1 MTSAGLGS
9 SRQQKFNLVGK
20 LIQNAWP
27 PLWKAGS
34 LIGVLIIVLMFG
46 SGADLRP
53 SAWWRSAFP
62 AAGLIYVHSPQ
73 VYTRERLINERLAE
87 GVWLDGQL
95 EKADDDDSLIG
106 VVRRINRST
115 SLRRGKENAQTSLP
129 VSAKLATDDPDD
141 VLTFDQKV
149 RLKSANRDF
158 ILQKVIENRLDDRHD
173 LQGNALY
180 ILKFDTT
187 VVANELSGRKAVISI
202 TMQPPIEGIYDTSLD
217 DASYSYLF
225 NAESL
230 QVMRSAFSKLTGS
243 MNERL
248 NQAVSARFAQQE
260 ASSEVEL
267 DRELWNSA
275 VIEAASREF
284 GIVKEQITI
293 HKIIIPDAAIPD
305 AAIPDAAIPEP
316 IKLVVTSLRDYV
328 DFHANYED
336 AGVPPTFQPY
346 EGQTYFLL
354 LEGDEVVCSSVEKTS
369 VEKSGYFE
377 RSVDYASD
385 QNVRLFTLA
394 DIDSIPVSHLYKL
407 MLALIAA
414 DEYKIGQ
421 TGSYFFDWG
430 YVTREL
436 NKQENGECQVSRG
449 SLNTGLVQFIK
460 RVAEHSTYSYSVLPR
475 QSAVSIV
482 NETISSTLANLDL
495 TAVKGEAD
503 YTQQDVGASLE
514 SRVVTFGNVDADEA
528 TVVGWVIDPMAG
540 SVGPA
545 RDKLA
550 SAGESV
556 LAIVSV
562 PAWWP
567 SVTLQVEKGWLSP
580 NGSYVPDEYCAAGGC
595 QRMKVFLPNTQQL
608 IEGSLIT
615 PDKRIPQVEEVEF
628 EQVAEDEKEVR
639 FLIRGKRLWRNTTVT
654 VGTTKN
660 TSLEVL
666 PNMEGIITR
675 FEFDKIPCNQTL
687 RVWTSEGMDSMDSPE
702 SKVSMPSCTKTNVV
716 KASDHLTNP

>member
-1 MTSAGLGS
+1 MSSEGLGS
-9 SRQQKFNLVGK
+9 SRRQRFNLVGK

-34 LIGVLIIVLMFG
+34 LIGALTIGLMFG
-46 SGADLRP
+46 SGTDLRP
-53 SAWWRSAFP
+53 SALWRSAFP

-87 GVWLDGQL
+87 EVWLDGQL
-95 EKADDDDSLIG
+95 KEADKDESLIG
-106 VVRRINRST
+106 VVRRINQST
-115 SLRRGKENAQTSLP
+115 SIGRGKENTQTPLP
-129 VSAKLATDDPDD
+129 VSAKLTSDPETNSFRTDDLDD

-158 ILQKVIENRLDDRHD
+158 ILQKIIENRLDDRHD
-173 LQGNALY
+173 LQGNSLY

-187 VVANELSGRKAVISI
+187 VVANELSGRKAVIRV
-202 TMQPPIEGIYDTSLD
+202 TMQPPIEIVNDIGASLG

-230 QVMRSAFSKLTGS
+230 QVMRSAFNKLTGS

-284 GIVKEQITI
+284 GIVKEQIAI
-293 HKIIIPDAAIPD
+293 HEI
-305 AAIPDAAIPEP
+305 AIPELGGFNSL
-316 IKLVVTSLRDYV
+316 ILVITSLSDYV
-328 DFHANYED
+328 AFHARYE
-336 AGVPPTFQPY
+336 APSVPPTFREV
-346 EGQTYFLL
+346 EGQTDFLL
-354 LEGDEVVCSSVEKTS
+354 LQGDEVVCSSVENN
-369 VEKSGYFE
+369 GYFK
-377 RSVDYASD
+377 RYVDYAGD
-385 QNVRLFTLA
+385 QSVDLFTRA
-394 DIDSIPVSHLYKL
+394 NAIDSIPVNHLFKL
-407 MLALIAA
+407 VLELIAS
-414 DEYKIGQ
+414 DGYKIGQ
-421 TGSYFFDWG
+421 TGIYFSDWG

-436 NKQENGECQVSRG
+436 EKQENGQCQVSRG

-460 RVAEHSTYSYSVLPR
+460 RVAEHNTYSYSVLPR

-514 SRVVTFGNVDADEA
+514 SRVVTFGNVDPDEA

-540 SVGPA
+540 SVGSA

-580 NGSYVPDEYCAAGGC
+580 NGSYVPDENCAAGGC

-608 IEGSLIT
+608 IEGSLIA

-654 VGTTKN
+654 VGTTQH

-675 FEFDKIPCNQTL
+675 FVFDKIPCNQTL

-702 SKVSMPSCTKTNVV
+702 SKVSMPSCTQTNVV

>member
-1 MTSAGLGS
+1 MSSEGLGS
-9 SRQQKFNLVGK
+9 SRRQRFNLVGK

-34 LIGVLIIVLMFG
+34 LIGVLIIGLMFG
-46 SGADLRP
+46 SGTDLRP

-87 GVWLDGQL
+87 EVWLDGQL
-95 EKADDDDSLIG
+95 KEADKDESLIG

-115 SLRRGKENAQTSLP
+115 SIRRGQENAQTPLP
-129 VSAKLATDDPDD
+129 VSAKLASDPETNSFGTDDLDN

-158 ILQKVIENRLDDRHD
+158 ILQKIIENRLDDRHD
-173 LQGNALY
+173 LQGNSLY

-187 VVANELSGRKAVISI
+187 VVANELSGRKAVISV
-202 TMQPPIEGIYDTSLD
+202 TMQPPIEIINDIGVSLG

-230 QVMRSAFSKLTGS
+230 QVMRSAFNKLTGS

-267 DRELWNSA
+267 DRGLWNSA

-284 GIVKEQITI
+284 GIVKEQIAI
-293 HKIIIPDAAIPD
+293 HEI
-305 AAIPDAAIPEP
+305 AIPELEGFNSF
-316 IKLVVTSLRDYV
+316 ILVITSLRDYV
-328 DFHANYED
+328 AFHARYED
-336 AGVPPTFQPY
+336 AGVPPTFQPV
-346 EGQTYFLL
+346 EGQTDFLL
-354 LEGDEVVCSSVEKTS
+354 LQGDEVVCSSVEKN
-369 VEKSGYFE
+369 GYFK

-385 QNVRLFTLA
+385 QSVDLFTRA
-394 DIDSIPVSHLYKL
+394 DAIDSIPVSHLFEL
-407 MLALIAA
+407 VRALIES
-414 DEYKIGQ
+414 DDFNIGE
-421 TGSYFFDWG
+421 TGIYFSDWG
-430 YVTREL
+430 VVSRDL
-436 NKQENGECQVSRG
+436 KKQEQGNGQCQISQG

-460 RVAEHSTYSYSVLPR
+460 RVAEHNTYSYSVLPR

-528 TVVGWVIDPMAG
+528 TVVGWVINPMAG

-580 NGSYVPDEYCAAGGC
+580 NGSYVPDENCAAGGC

-608 IEGSLIT
+608 IEGSLIA

-654 VGTTKN
+654 VGTTQH

-702 SKVSMPSCTKTNVV
+702 SKVSMPSCTKTNGV